1 MKVKMLRNQSGCAD
15 GITQRL
21 YLEGNEYDLPSRLS
35 KNFLEI
41 KAAEAVHER
50 MIRRAPIDM
59 DMGEA
64 PEVKSDMPADI
75 SINVSN
81 IDSMSVKERGELRKL
96 ILRMP
101 REMLEK
107 FIADNELAIPVKS
120 TWREETIA
128 TRIIEA
134 LGV

>member
-41 KAAEAVHER
+41 KAAEAVHEK

-64 PEVKSDMPADI
+64 PEAKSEMPADI
-75 SINVSN
+75 SIDVSHISN
-81 IDSMSVKERGELRKL
+81 MSAKERGELRRV

-101 REMLEK
+101 REALEK
-107 FIADNELAIPVKS
+107 LIADNELAVPVKS
-120 TWREETIA
+120 TWRDETIA

-134 LGV
+134 LSL